1 MDERKVGPPPD
12 EDKINERLKN
22 SPAVPYFML
31 PTEPGKF
38 SEALDLVCLRLPERH
53 RPAMESYRKNV
64 NALLSTMYLPFRMCI
79 VAAERQ
85 RYSLIL
91 AAERIRMIP
100 ITDVSE
106 ESLSEEE
113 RRKRALPQ
121 EERERRA
128 VQKAKEK
135 FAVEMASEE
144 SRNSCFVHAFFYFE
158 ELVQDPGIALALREL
173 MRQGLVL
180 AWSAIE
186 ALANDLFRSLV
197 NEKPAFSELLLQ
209 DERTKKRFQVRDAV
223 GILASYNYDLSE
235 HMGDALNE
243 NCKLDDVET
252 IRCVFDVLFPEDEKL
267 RTELTDE
274 ALWKLFQR
282 RNLIV
287 HRRSIV
293 DQVYLD
299 NTGDKVA
306 LGSELPISQP
316 DVDKAT
322 AVLFTVGCGLLSA
335 VVKTQRMKFVAGQ
348 S

>member
-1 MDERKVGPPPD
+1 MDESKVGPAQD
-12 EDKINERLKN
+12 ECKINERLKN
-22 SPAVPYFML
+22 SPAVAYFVL
-31 PTEPGKF
+31 PTEPGRF
-38 SEALDLVCLRLPERH
+38 SQSLDLTCLRLPERH

-91 AAERIRMIP
+91 AAESIRMLP
-100 ITDVSE
+100 ISDVVHDSMPE
-106 ESLSEEE
+106 WEKEKIGLSEEE
-113 RRKRALPQ
+113 RK
-121 EERERRA
+121 RRA
-128 VQKAKEK
+128 AQKAKEK
-135 FAVEMASEE
+135 FAVEMAEDGKSA
-144 SRNSCFVHAFFYFE
+144 CFVHAFFHFE

-223 GILASYNYDLSE
+223 GILAPYNYNLSE

-243 NCKLDDVET
+243 YCKLDDVDT
-252 IRCVFDVLFPEDEKL
+252 IRCVFDVLFPDDEEL
-267 RTELTDE
+267 RAELTHDD
-274 ALWKLFQR
+274 LWRLFQR

-293 DQVYLD
+293 DQTYLD

-306 LGSELPISQP
+306 LGSELPVGP
-316 DVDKAT
+316 VEVDNAT
-322 AVLFTVGCGLLSA
+322 KVLVSLGLKLLSA
-335 VVKTQRMKFVAGQ
+335 VVKTQPMKFVAEQ